1 MNEQTP
7 NPRIIIDASYIRES
21 GDGEPF
27 RTICEQGGRI
37 VITDTLIWE
46 LATADPPQLRPS
58 MKKLK
63 ASMNAIEIWRHVPER
78 WRDEL
83 EKKCPYGDP
92 LSPEVTALW
101 QTYIATEND
110 SMIQHLEVP
119 SEQEKQTREGKSII
133 EFFQDL
139 ACNFSLSEEY
149 RKKIESQPG
158 SEEEV
163 VHLCFHAVNDPDNI
177 RSIGIRTIIKVA
189 VKDGLEVLVTPED
202 VDDTWVLWHF
212 AKSLLVIFCDSLR
225 RGENALKEIPPGLEK
240 RLINTGQ
247 DLNYLTEL
255 AFADA
260 LASFDKR
267 EMSYYR
273 KWMFDDAK
281 PRLHSLEPDKIV
293 RFMEELNA

>member
-1 MNEQTP
+1 MNEQTT
-7 NPRIIIDASYIRES
+7 NPRIIIDASYIREAS
-21 GDGEPF
+21 DGEPF
-27 RTICEQGGRI
+27 RAICAQGGRI

-46 LATADPPQLRPS
+46 LATADDSPQLRPS

-63 ASMNAIEIWRHVPER
+63 ASVNAIEIWRHGPVM
-78 WRDEL
+78 WREEL
-83 EKKCPYGDP
+83 EKNCPYGDP
-92 LSPEVTALW
+92 LSPEVTELW
-101 QTYIATEND
+101 QTYIATENG
-110 SMIQHLEVP
+110 SMLQDLEAP

-133 EFFQDL
+133 GFFQNL
-139 ACNFSLSEEY
+139 ACDFSLSGEF
-149 RKKIESQPG
+149 RKAIESQPG
-158 SEEEV
+158 DKKEV
-163 VHLCFHAVNDPDNI
+163 VRHCFDAVNDPDNI
-177 RSIGIRTIIKVA
+177 RSAIRAIIKEA
-189 VKDGLEVLVTPED
+189 VEEDLDVLVTPED
-202 VDDTWVLWHF
+202 VDDTWVIWHF

-225 RGENALKEIPPGLEK
+225 RGENALKKIPPGLEK
-240 RLINTGQ
+240 RLKNTGQ

-281 PRLHSLEPDKIV
+281 PRLRSLERDKIV

>member
-1 MNEQTP
+1 MNEQTT
-7 NPRIIIDASYIRES
+7 NPRIIIDASYIRETS
-21 GDGEPF
+21 NGEPF

-46 LATADPPQLRPS
+46 LVTADPPQLRPS

-63 ASMNAIEIWRHVPER
+63 ASVDTIEIWKHVHVM
-78 WRDEL
+78 WREEL
-83 EKKCPYGDP
+83 KMSCPYGDP

-101 QTYIATEND
+101 QTYIETED
-110 SMIQHLEVP
+110 ASMLRPLEAP
-119 SEQEKQTREGKSII
+119 SEQEKQTREDKSII
-133 EFFQDL
+133 EFFQQL
-139 ACNFSLSEEY
+139 ACNFSLSEKY
-149 RKKIESQPG
+149 RKKIENQP
-158 SEEEV
+158 SNKEEV
-163 VHLCFHAVNDPDNI
+163 VHHCFNFVNDPDNI

-189 VKDGLEVLVTPED
+189 VEEGLDVLVTPED

-240 RLINTGQ
+240 RLKNTGQ

-281 PRLHSLEPDKIV
+281 PRLRSLKRDKIV